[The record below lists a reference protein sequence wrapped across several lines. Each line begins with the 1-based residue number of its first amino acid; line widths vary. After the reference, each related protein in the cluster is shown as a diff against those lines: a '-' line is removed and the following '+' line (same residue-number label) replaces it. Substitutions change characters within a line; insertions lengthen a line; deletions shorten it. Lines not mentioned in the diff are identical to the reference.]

1 MAIQVIDNFKNA
13 MKAPVKVIGADIFIA
28 DGDTYSSE
36 DSLVKTEIQSS
47 GYFFGVST
55 KTASITL
62 LGMNYTLL
70 NKSLSIN
77 LRVLSSAGS
86 WLNCMLGQFQVTEQT
101 TDLERGMTTIKAYD
115 AIGMAAL
122 KPYSAGDM
130 NPPITINALASRI
143 ASNCSMEYDDTTE
156 LLNGNYVISEDLYA
170 NISDVT
176 YRDVLAEVAGAT
188 ASLASVHGANS
199 TLTFTQPTNQA
210 SETWTYAN
218 LKKVKLE
225 PKYGE
230 VNSVVISRT
239 PQEDNIVASDDES
252 IEANELTEVKL
263 ANNEIM
269 DNARETFAQPILD
282 AVKGFYFYPFEA
294 TTEGHGWHEVGD
306 RITVSD
312 GVNSWD
318 VIVTDIKLTI
328 DGSLKEVIKGVA
340 PTETTTNFALAGGIT
355 KTIYNTEI
363 KVDKQNQEITSIVSK
378 QESLE
383 NETKQEFSQIVQNIN
398 SITTTIQ
405 TTGGS
410 NLIRN
415 SVGYNATADEIV
427 NWEKTGNVATESS
440 PESVSYGATSANQI
454 DLSASSSIT
463 QRVSVDN
470 TGSAYSL
477 SFRAKKG
484 ATGVATVHLR
494 NSVDDYTVAIPAGKE
509 ALWETFNI
517 TAVTPHDVYFD
528 VVIETDSDT
537 SYYAI
542 TDLILNIGDA
552 TIPWTSAVDEILSR
566 NVAVDSH
573 GVIVRSSTTNDSVR
587 LDEQGLRGFSDA
599 SGIMEEVFAV
609 NRDVTYTSK
618 LRANKQISMTPI
630 KIVPITSGPMA
641 GWSFVQIGDNE

>member
-1 MAIQVIDNFKNA
+1 MAIQVVDNFKNA
-13 MKAPVKVIGADIFIA
+13 MKAPVKVIGADVFIA
-28 DGDTYSSE
+28 DGDAYSSE
-36 DSLVKTEIQSS
+36 DSLVKAEIQSS

-62 LGMNYTLL
+62 LGTSYTLL

-86 WLNCMLGQFQVTEQT
+86 WLNCVLGQFQVTEQT
-101 TDLERGMTTIKAYD
+101 TDLEKGMTTIKAYD

-143 ASNCSMEYDDTTE
+143 ASNCGMVYDDTTE

-176 YRDVLAEVAGAT
+176 YRDILAEVAGAT
-188 ASLASVHGANS
+188 ASLASVHEANS

-218 LKKVKLE
+218 LKKIKLE

-252 IEANELTEVKL
+252 IEANGLTEVKL

-269 DNARETFAQPILD
+269 DDARETFAQPILN

-312 GVNSWD
+312 GINSWD
-318 VIVTDIKLTI
+318 VVITDIKLTI

-340 PTETTTNFALAGGIT
+340 PTETTTNYALAGGVT

-415 SVGYNATADEIV
+415 SVGYNATAEEIV

-528 VVIETDSDT
+528 VIIETDSDT
-537 SYYAI
+537 SYFAI
-542 TDLILNIGDA
+542 TDLILNIGDT

-566 NVAVDSH
+566 DVAVDSH

-599 SGIMEEVFAV
+599 SGTMEEVFAV
-609 NRDVTYTSK
+609 NRDVTDTSK
-618 LRANKQISMTPI
+618 LRAKKQISMAPI

-641 GWSFVQIGDNE
+641 GWSFVQIGENE